1 MKKNQNLAKIS
12 ILCLC
17 LVVTLTG
24 AGCGA
29 SAETIIVYNW
39 GDYIDQS
46 VLDDF
51 ERESGINV
59 IYEEFDTNESMYAKI
74 KAGGTAYDVA
84 FPSDYMIKRM
94 IDEGGLEKINLDNIP
109 NYAYIDDRFKNM
121 PYDPENE
128 YSVPYFWG
136 TVGIL
141 YNKTMVDEP
150 VDSWEILWNEKYANE
165 IFMLDS
171 QRDSIGLA
179 LKMLGYSLN
188 SRDEAELAAAQA
200 ALIEQIPLVRAY
212 VGDEV
217 KDMMIAGEGALAVV
231 WSGDALNMML
241 ENENLDFALPRE
253 GTNIWVDA
261 MVIPTTSK
269 HKEAAEKFINYMC
282 ETEIAAR
289 NCDYINYSSPHT
301 EVVRGLPAEITSDIR
316 FYPGENDLANS
327 EVFQDLAALLPIY
340 DRIWTEVKA
349 AYQ

>member
-1 MKKNQNLAKIS
+1 
-12 ILCLC
+12 
-17 LVVTLTG
+17 
-24 AGCGA
+24 
-29 SAETIIVYNW
+29 
-39 GDYIDQS
+39 
-46 VLDDF
+46 
-51 ERESGINV
+51 
-59 IYEEFDTNESMYAKI
+59 MYAKI

-109 NYAYIDDRFKNM
+109 NYAYIEERFKNM
-121 PYDPENE
+121 SYDPLNE

-141 YNKTMVDEP
+141 YNKTMVNDP
-150 VDSWEILWNEKYANE
+150 VDSWDILWNEKYAKE

-179 LKMLGYSLN
+179 LKFLGYSLN
-188 SRDEAELAAAQA
+188 SRDDAELEAAKTK
-200 ALIEQIPLVRAY
+200 LIEQIPLVRAY

-217 KDMMIAGEGALAVV
+217 KDMMIAGEGAMAVV

-241 ENENLDFALPRE
+241 ENDDLDFALPQE

-269 HKEAAEKFINYMC
+269 HKEAAEKFINFMC
-282 ETEIAAR
+282 ETAVAAR
-289 NCDYINYSSPHT
+289 NCDYINYSTPHT
-301 EVVRGLPAEITSDIR
+301 EVLRELPAEITEDIR
-316 FYPGENDLANS
+316 FYPGEDDLLNS
-327 EVFQDLAALLPIY
+327 EVFQDLASMLPTY